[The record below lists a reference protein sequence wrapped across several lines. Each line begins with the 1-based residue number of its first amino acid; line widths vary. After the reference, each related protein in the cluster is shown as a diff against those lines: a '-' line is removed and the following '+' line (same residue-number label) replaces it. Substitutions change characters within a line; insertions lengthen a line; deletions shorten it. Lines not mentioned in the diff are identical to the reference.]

1 MPMPQRVAAAL
12 RLSTMGRMS
21 MTTAR
26 ETYTAKL
33 LDGPL
38 EGRTVA
44 ASFLGDGIPRGR
56 IVLPAN
62 DRGKKYVYRRNGDI
76 SEFADG
82 TGAPGAVDYNYF
94 GAEFE

>member
-1 MPMPQRVAAAL
+1 
-12 RLSTMGRMS
+12 MS

-26 ETYTAKL
+26 GTYTAKL

-44 ASFLGDGIPRGR
+44 ASFLDSGDPQGR

-62 DRGKKYVYRRNGDI
+62 DRGKKYVYRRNGEI
-76 SEFADG
+76 SEFVDG
-82 TGAPGAVDYNYF
+82 TGAPGAVDYSYF
-94 GAEFE
+94 GPEFE

>member
-1 MPMPQRVAAAL
+1 
-12 RLSTMGRMS
+12 MGRMD
-21 MTTAR
+21 TPTAGGR
-26 ETYTAKL
+26 YTAKL

-44 ASFLGDGIPRGR
+44 TSFLDNGDPQAR
-56 IVLPAN
+56 IVLRAN
-62 DRGKKYVYRRNGDI
+62 DRGKKYVYRRNGEI

-82 TGAPGAVDYNYF
+82 TGVPGAVDYSYL

>member
-1 MPMPQRVAAAL
+1 
-12 RLSTMGRMS
+12 

-26 ETYTAKL
+26 GTYTAKL

-38 EGRTVA
+38 EGKTVA
-44 ASFLGDGIPRGR
+44 ANFLDSGDPQGR

-62 DRGKKYVYRRNGDI
+62 DRGKKYVYRRNGEI
-76 SEFADG
+76 SEFVDG
-82 TGAPGAVDYNYF
+82 TGAPGAVDYSYL